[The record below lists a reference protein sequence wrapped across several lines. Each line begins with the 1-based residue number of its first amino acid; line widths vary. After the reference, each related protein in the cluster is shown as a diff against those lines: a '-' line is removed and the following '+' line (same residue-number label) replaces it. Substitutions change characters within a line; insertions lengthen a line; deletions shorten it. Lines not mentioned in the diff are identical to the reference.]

1 MNKGIY
7 NEFWG
12 DYMIR
17 DEHGKPLYDS
27 RFDPA
32 MGHWTQ
38 YRPDDS
44 LDLSVIMNVSLD
56 SDEAKNNSNINIDV
70 DMFSDDNIDNT
81 VKEYNYDYG
90 RLVRMLTT
98 MVDSSLL
105 EEIIGECELETI
117 NIINPTKET
126 FEVLRQR
133 IINGNT
139 KNK

>member
-1 MNKGIY
+1 MSLIDWKNY
-7 NEFWG
+7 
-12 DYMIR
+12 R
-17 DEHGKPLYDS
+17 ADE
-27 RFDPA
+27 
-32 MGHWTQ
+32 TI
-38 YRPDDS
+38 
-44 LDLSVIMNVSLD
+44 DLSVIMNVSLN

-105 EEIIGECELETI
+105 EEIIGECELEII
-117 NIINPTKET
+117 NIINPNKET